1 MSVRQGYYGLVR
13 QVGPWTPT
21 KKDLQ
26 NINAPASND
35 RNVFIRPGPY
45 TPSKPSS
52 NPSKYVQRKVV
63 EEPYIVSSRGVKLP
77 LGVGRKPLAV
87 ELPPGQ
93 TPMDQPAAG
102 RTLGEAPRSDFPPGP
117 GGPGPEEEVKQEGD
131 VKQEGEVKVEE
142 DGPPP
147 LEPVMSPRQYTSE
160 PSEESRYEIGNTLK
174 TVAMRVGTYAADKA
188 DQIVTNWM
196 SLALPYISYMMY
208 SKQISLEVA
217 LQAMLGKN
225 APYITKPIRGF
236 YTAKQQITNKA
247 LDTIILPT
255 TQISRDFLVL
265 MSTWDRKSIEK
276 GALEQIGTA
285 LWNQAVS
292 AGTSAMQGGQAALM
306 SGAFNQATER
316 IGTVAGEQVPSMVR
330 LLYNALA
337 TQASLAGSAAIEYV
351 STGVQALSQEA
362 LNRIPQA
369 VVAGT
374 AAASLPRAPQMQEV
388 RRSGSMNLR
397 RISSRS
403 YIEQL

>member
-35 RNVFIRPGPY
+35 RNVFIRPAPY

-77 LGVGRKPLAV
+77 IGVGRKPMGV

-93 TPMDQPAAG
+93 TPMDQPAPG
-102 RTLGEAPRSDFPPGP
+102 RTLGAAPRSDFPQGP
-117 GGPGPEEEVKQEGD
+117 GGPGPEEEVKQEG
-131 VKQEGEVKVEE
+131 EVKVE

-147 LEPVMSPRQYTSE
+147 LEPVMSPRQSVSE
-160 PSEESRYEIGNTLK
+160 PSERYEIGSTLK
-174 TVAMRVGTYAADKA
+174 RVAMKVGTVGIKAGTYAADKA
-188 DQIVTNWM
+188 DKIVTNWLSM
-196 SLALPYISYMMY
+196 ALPYISYMMY

-217 LQAMLGKN
+217 MQTMLGKN
-225 APYITKPIRGF
+225 AQYITKPIRGF
-236 YTAKQQITNKA
+236 YTAKQQITDKA

-255 TQISRDFLVL
+255 TQITRDFLVL

-276 GALEQIGTA
+276 GALDQIATA

-292 AGTSAMQGGQAALM
+292 AGTSAMEGGQAVLM
-306 SGAFNQATER
+306 SGALNQATER
-316 IGTVAGEQVPSMVR
+316 IGPVAGEQVPSMVR
-330 LLYNALA
+330 ILYNALA
-337 TQASLAGSAAIEYV
+337 TQASMAGSAAIEYV
-351 STGVQALSQEA
+351 SQQA
-362 LNRIPQA
+362 LNRIPEA
-369 VVAGT
+369 IVAGT
-374 AAASLPRAPQMQEV
+374 VAANLPRAPQMQEV
-388 RRSGSMNLR
+388 GSRRSGGMNLR
-397 RISSRS
+397 RVAPRS
-403 YIEQL
+403 YLEQL